1 MGLRWND
8 GFMYRCIL
16 MHNDKLY
23 FDTLPKILD
32 RIKNINS
39 YLDPWMGTKPANR
52 KTKETARTFI
62 KTLKMA
68 AETENC
74 WVAPMFI
81 NPTSSEEICFEF
93 CDYENRRDVSFY
105 VEHEKVMFLKAFN
118 SIIDD
123 MEDGEVNNISE
134 AVKMLRWMKEC

>member
-1 MGLRWND
+1 MRWNYD
-8 GFMYRCIL
+8 CMDRCIL

-23 FDTLPKILD
+23 YNTLPKILD

-39 YLDPWMGTKPANR
+39 YLDPWMGTTPANR
-52 KTKETARTFI
+52 ETQKTARTFI

-68 AETENC
+68 SDAENC
-74 WVAPMFI
+74 WVFPMFI

-93 CDYENRRDVSFY
+93 CNYKNGRDVSFY
-105 VEHEKVMFLKAFN
+105 IEDEKVTFLKAFN
-118 SIIDD
+118 SILDD

-134 AVKMLRWMKEC
+134 AVKMLKWMKEC